1 MRSLLI
7 ATVTLACILSTTI
20 ERASAQSTTG
30 EAPSTPPDVAP
41 AKLENGDIVD
51 MVKAGLPDDVIIA
64 KIQGSTCNFDTSP
77 SSLASLKSAQVSN
90 GVILAIVKKSNPSTA
105 SEERANSS
113 GPSRAAAATVV
124 PDPPKQNASANPR
137 GCMAVK
143 PTGSHAFR
151 NVMLFG
157 VAGAFI
163 SHMQYQVVDAVDYPA
178 KIGQKYHGNDLQ
190 TIQGSGTKV
199 VLLDKHYSA
208 DELHMACHQ

>member
-1 MRSLLI
+1 MKSLLVF
-7 ATVTLACILSTTI
+7 AVTLAVILSATI
-20 ERASAQSTTG
+20 ERASAQSITG
-30 EAPSTPPDVAP
+30 ETPSTPSHVAP

-64 KIQGSTCNFDTSP
+64 KIQGSTCNFDTS
-77 SSLASLKSAQVSN
+77 SSALASLKSAQVSN
-90 GVILAIVKKSNPSTA
+90 GVILAVVKKSNPSTA

-113 GPSRAAAATVV
+113 APSSAAAATVM
-124 PDPPKQNASANPR
+124 PDPPKATASTISK

-143 PTGSHAFR
+143 PIGSHAFR

-208 DELHMACHQ
+208 DELHMACH